1 MSETAKAKIA
11 EFKSRL
17 AGKTQTAEIENP
29 RTGEKATVETDRSV
43 PPKGKVT
50 VKSKQPK
57 VAYDSEAHKKLHK
70 AIESEPP
77 KKTKIP
83 FTTNE
88 KATLK
93 DIEQKVLDFLNTLDH
108 PATSNEVRD
117 KFGFKLRADARRIF
131 KKLANLGYGENRKV
145 GNKYLFFVKGKDY
158 PPPKVE
164 PPKAEEKGGE
174 PEGTK

>member
-1 MSETAKAKIA
+1 VPSKAKIVYDAKAHA
-11 EFKSRL
+11 EADKNLNS
-17 AGKTQTAEIENP
+17 
-29 RTGEKATVETDRSV
+29 
-43 PPKGKVT
+43 PK
-50 VKSKQPK
+50 
-57 VAYDSEAHKKLHK
+57 KKK
-70 AIESEPP
+70 IPITTSEPP
-77 KKTKIP
+77 K
-83 FTTNE
+83 
-88 KATLK
+88 LK
-93 DIEQKVLDFLNTLDH
+93 ELEQKVLDFLNSLHH

-145 GNKYLFFVKGKDY
+145 GNKYFFFVKGKEY